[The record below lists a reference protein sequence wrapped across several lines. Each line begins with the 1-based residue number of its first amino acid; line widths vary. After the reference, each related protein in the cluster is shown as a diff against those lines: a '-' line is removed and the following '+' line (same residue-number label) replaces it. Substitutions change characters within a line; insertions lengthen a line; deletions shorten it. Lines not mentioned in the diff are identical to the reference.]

1 MKRLVRFIESTIRGS
16 IWFLIPLVV
25 LLVILDKAHQI
36 TSKVVAPIAH
46 LVPVDS
52 ILGLHEPRAL
62 AVVAIVLFCF
72 LAGLLA
78 KTRTAHKSIDWLEA
92 TLLSNL
98 PGYEFMRRFG
108 DNLVGL
114 EDDGSHQV
122 VLARIEEAWQI
133 GFLMETLENGYHAVF
148 VPDAPRP
155 WSGSVYLMIKTAL
168 SVWMFLFRQPLNAS
182 VGLDMGPKN
191 CFPADCHDGVWFTI
205 PQ

>member
-155 WSGSVYLMIKTAL
+155 WSGSVYLMTEDRFKRLDVSLPAAL
-168 SVWMFLFRQPLNAS
+168 KCVRRLGYGSKELFSGRLP
-182 VGLDMGPKN
+182 
-191 CFPADCHDGVWFTI
+191 
-205 PQ
+205 

>member
-36 TSKVVAPIAH
+36 TSKIVTPIAH
-46 LVPVDS
+46 LIPVDS
-52 ILGLHEPRAL
+52 ILGLGVPRVL

-72 LAGLLA
+72 LAGFLA
-78 KTRTAHKSIDWLEA
+78 KIRTARKSIDWLEA

-98 PGYEFMRRFG
+98 PGYEFMKSIG
-108 DNLVGL
+108 ANLVGL
-114 EDDGSHQV
+114 EDDGNHQV

-133 GFLMETLENGYHAVF
+133 GFLMETLENGHHAVF

-155 WSGSVYLMIKTAL
+155 WSGSVYLMTEDRFKRLDVSLPAAL
-168 SVWMFLFRQPLNAS
+168 KCLRRFGHGYRELF
-182 VGLDMGPKN
+182 
-191 CFPADCHDGVWFTI
+191 DGRL
-205 PQ
+205 P